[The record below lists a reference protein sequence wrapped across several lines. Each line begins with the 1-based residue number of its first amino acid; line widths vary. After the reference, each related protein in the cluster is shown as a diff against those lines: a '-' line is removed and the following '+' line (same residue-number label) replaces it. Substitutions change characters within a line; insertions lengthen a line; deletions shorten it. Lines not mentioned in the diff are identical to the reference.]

1 MAGFQVWRH
10 VPGKAL
16 LVLVNVVAAT
26 ALIFEGEQ
34 RTVSRGLGWEL
45 TA

>member
-34 RTVSRGLGWEL
+34 RTGPCALGWTL